1 ILMKI
6 ENVERLFKA
15 LADRSRLLIV
25 KSLIEKPQYLEE
37 LAKRLNLAL
46 STVSF
51 HLKKLE
57 KAGLAWKEK
66 QQYYTIFFLKR
77 ELFEKTL
84 EEFMNFEIDEKQEQE
99 ERIKQY
105 KEKILKTFMKD
116 GKIRQIPAQK
126 QKRWIVFEQIL
137 NEFEFGK
144 EYNEKDVNQIIQK
157 YNEDYCSIRRSFI
170 EEHVMSRQDYVYS
183 ITKNYENFRKGIASE
198 STKHGMKES
207 YEQSIRD
214 KFGVN

>member
-1 ILMKI
+1 MKI
-6 ENVERLFKA
+6 EKVTELFKA
-15 LADRSRLLIV
+15 LSDRSRLGVV

-37 LAKRLNLAL
+37 LAERLNLAV

-57 KAGLAWKEK
+57 NAGLIWKEK
-66 QQYYTIFFLKR
+66 QQYYTIFYLKKD
-77 ELFEKTL
+77 LFTKTL
-84 EEFMNFEIDEKQEQE
+84 EELMEFEIDEKKEQE
-99 ERIKQY
+99 KRIAKY

-116 GKIRQIPAQK
+116 GKITQIPAQK

-144 EYNEKDVNQIIQK
+144 EYAEKEVNEIIQK
-157 YNEDYCSIRRSFI
+157 YNVDYCSIRRSFI
-170 EEHVMSRQDYVYS
+170 EENVMNRHDYVYS
-183 ITKNYENFRKGIASE
+183 ITANYDNFRKGKDSE

-214 KFGVN
+214 KFGVS

>member
-1 ILMKI
+1 MKI
-6 ENVERLFKA
+6 EKVTEIFKA
-15 LADRSRLLIV
+15 LSDRSRLMV
-25 KSLIEKPQYLEE
+25 VNSLIEKPQYLEE
-37 LAKRLNLAL
+37 LAERLNLAV

-57 KAGLAWKEK
+57 KAGLIWKEK
-66 QQYYTIFFLKR
+66 QQYYTIFYLKK
-77 ELFEKTL
+77 ELFTKTL
-84 EEFMNFEIDEKQEQE
+84 EEFMSFEIDEKQEQS

-116 GKIRQIPAQK
+116 GKITQIPAQK

-144 EYNEKDVNQIIQK
+144 DYAEKEVNEIIQK
-157 YNEDYCSIRRSFI
+157 YHEDHCSIRRSFI
-170 EEHVMSRQDYVYS
+170 EERVMNRKDYVYS
-183 ITKNYENFRKGIASE
+183 ITENYENFRKGKDSE

-214 KFGVN
+214 KFGVS

>member
-1 ILMKI
+1 MNV
-6 ENVERLFKA
+6 ENVAGLFKA
-15 LADRSRLLIV
+15 LADRSRLLVV

-37 LAKRLNLAL
+37 LAERLDLAV

-57 KAGLAWKEK
+57 KVELVWKEK
-66 QQYYTIFFLKR
+66 QQYYTIFYLKK
-77 ELFEKTL
+77 ELFERTL
-84 EEFMNFEIDEKQEQE
+84 EELMNFEIDEKQEQAN
-99 ERIKQY
+99 RINKY

-116 GKIRQIPAQK
+116 GKITQIPAQK
-126 QKRWIVFEQIL
+126 QKRWIVFEQLL

-144 EYNEKDVNQIIQK
+144 EYTEKDVNEIIQK
-157 YNEDYCSIRRSFI
+157 FNVDYCSIRRSFI
-170 EEHVMSRQDYVYS
+170 EENVMSRNDNIYS
-183 ITKNYENFRKGIASE
+183 ITENYENFRNGKYSE